1 MRGESKSS
9 RVKNGPAHLGTGAG
23 ACGVTGSWSRH
34 PPLAFLAHIARTPAS
49 GTMQKR
55 DSAARAT
62 QGAPI
67 GRQVRFGTTVRHAI
81 PYKVL
86 CARGWKEVDDDT
98 WDFFYADVGWIH
110 ENVPY
115 ASAGNT
121 GLRLNDH
128 QRVNHFPNHVELTR
142 KDLMAKNVKRALK
155 NAAKNGEDASDYDFI
170 PTTFILPNEGAMML
184 RHFRENGG
192 MWIMKP
198 IGRAQGKGIFLA
210 SKPSQIESW
219 MKDRGTRKAEN
230 ACYENYVAQRYLDD
244 PYLVGGKKFDM
255 RVYAVCA
262 SYSPLKV
269 YLYREGFA
277 RFTNARYSTSK
288 SDIDNPYVHL
298 TNHAIQKK
306 DEAYDAA
313 TTDLK
318 WSIGEL
324 KRFMVTKHGAEAVNI
339 SFAGIQSVIIH
350 SLKSV
355 SNVIINDKHC
365 FEMYGYDIMLDS
377 DLKPWLIEVNASPS
391 MSSDTRTDH
400 DLKFGLLDDMLTLI
414 DIEGHFNGRVPRR
427 VGGFDL
433 ICENGVETRSDEFFA
448 LPTMLGT
455 HNDRLD
461 SLKRLRRWCLE
472 GESGS
477 TSSASKEK

>member
-1 MRGESKSS
+1 
-9 RVKNGPAHLGTGAG
+9 
-23 ACGVTGSWSRH
+23 
-34 PPLAFLAHIARTPAS
+34 
-49 GTMQKR
+49 MQKR
-55 DSAARAT
+55 DSASRLT
-62 QGAPI
+62 QGAPL
-67 GRQVRFGTTVRHAI
+67 GRQVRFGTTVRHSI

-86 CARGWKEVDDDT
+86 CARGWKEVDDDS

-115 ASAGNT
+115 ASTGSQ
-121 GLRLNDH
+121 GLRLSEH

-142 KDLMAKNVKRALK
+142 KDLMAKNVKRSLK
-155 NAAKNGEDASDYDFI
+155 GAAKNGLDPAEYDFI

-210 SKPSQIESW
+210 SKPNQIEAW
-219 MKDRGTRKAEN
+219 MRDRGTQKAEN
-230 ACYENYVAQRYLDD
+230 CCYENYVAQRYLDD

-255 RVYAVCA
+255 RIYAVCL
-262 SYSPLKV
+262 SYNPLKV

-277 RFTNARYSTSK
+277 RFTNVRYSMSK
-288 SDIDNPYVHL
+288 ADIDNPYVHL

-306 DEAYDAA
+306 DEAYDAE

-324 KRFMVTKHGAEAVNI
+324 KRFMTTKHGAEAVNAC
-339 SFAGIQSVIIH
+339 FAGIQSIIVN
-350 SLKSV
+350 SLRSV

-365 FEMYGYDIMLDS
+365 FEMYGYDVMLDA

-391 MSSDTRTDH
+391 MSSDTQTDH
-400 DLKFGLLDDMLTLI
+400 DLKFGLLDDMLTLV
-414 DIEGHFNGRVPRR
+414 DVENHFAGRAPRR

-433 ICENGVETRSDEFFA
+433 ICENGAETRGEEFGA

-455 HNDRLD
+455 HNDRLE
-461 SLKRLRRWCLE
+461 SLKRLRRWCTR
-472 GESGS
+472 GDPAKADA
-477 TSSASKEK
+477 ASKERDDEGVRGTRR

>member
-1 MRGESKSS
+1 
-9 RVKNGPAHLGTGAG
+9 
-23 ACGVTGSWSRH
+23 
-34 PPLAFLAHIARTPAS
+34 
-49 GTMQKR
+49 MQKR
-55 DSAARAT
+55 DSSTRLQTAKN
-62 QGAPI
+62 PKE
-67 GRQVRFGTTVRHAI
+67 VKFGTTVRHSI

-86 CARGWKEVDDDT
+86 CARGWREVDDDS

-115 ASAGNT
+115 ASTGT
-121 GLRLNDH
+121 QGLRLNEN
-128 QRVNHFPNHVELTR
+128 QKVNHFPNHVELTR
-142 KDLMAKNVKRALK
+142 KDLMAKNVKRSAK
-155 NAAKNGEDASDYDFI
+155 NAQKENNARSYDFI

-219 MKDRGTRKAEN
+219 MKDRGSQKAEN
-230 ACYENYVAQRYLDD
+230 ACYENFVAQRYLDD

-255 RVYAVCA
+255 RIYCVCL
-262 SYSPLKV
+262 SYNPLTI

-277 RFTNARYSTSK
+277 RFTATRYSTAK

-306 DEAYDAA
+306 DRAYDSE

-318 WSIGEL
+318 WSLGEL
-324 KRFMVTKHGAEAVNI
+324 KRFMTTKHGPDAVNHC
-339 SFAGIQSVIIH
+339 FHGIQQIIIN

-355 SNVIINDKHC
+355 QNVIINDRHC
-365 FEMYGYDIMLDS
+365 FEMYGYDVMLDA
-377 DLKPWLIEVNASPS
+377 DLKAWLIEVNASPS
-391 MSSDTRTDH
+391 MSSDTQTDH
-400 DLKFGLLDDMLTLI
+400 DLKFGLLDDMLTVI
-414 DIEGHFNGRVPRR
+414 DLEGHFSKKKSIPRR

-433 ICENGVETRSDEFFA
+433 ICENGTEVTNFEGNGGDVFSDSTSSA

-455 HNDRLD
+455 YNDRLE
-461 SLKRLRRWCLE
+461 SLKKLRKWCRE
-472 GESGS
+472 EDG
-477 TSSASKEK
+477 